1 MSIGGAY
8 LPAWRK
14 AMLSMIVH
22 FIWSSL
28 PSVVFAMVHVLAE
41 ILGTSCVGPSE
52 ATMGEKVVPC
62 VIERSYAVLY
72 MIMISL

>member
-1 MSIGGAY
+1 
-8 LPAWRK
+8 
-14 AMLSMIVH
+14 
-22 FIWSSL
+22 
-28 PSVVFAMVHVLAE
+28 MVHVLAE
-41 ILGTSCVGPSE
+41 ILDTSCVGPLE